1 MIFRQTFL
9 EALTEDE
16 QSLLY
21 YIVNQH
27 KNQGVVYELAYSR
40 VEVVIPKLRAANL
53 TEEGDSLRAS
63 ILEKFQT
70 L

>member
-16 QSLLY
+16 QALLY
-21 YIVNQH
+21 YIVNQD

-40 VEVVIPKLRAANL
+40 AEVVIPKLKSSNL

-63 ILEKFQT
+63 IIEKFQT